1 MAADRKYRDSPFA
14 PAADEPLLARVIP
27 LTKRLSGYR
36 ADAGRRDL
44 LAGLT
49 VAALAL
55 PSGMAYA
62 ELAGSPRLGRYADIS
77 VHREAKVTPGSSSI
91 ALDYRLCHA
100 NADNVKGRVN
110 GRSARTGMTAG
121 GGA

>member
-62 ELAGSPRLGRYADIS
+62 VLAGR
-77 VHREAKVTPGSSSI
+77 PGSDVMRTSPST
-91 ALDYRLCHA
+91 
-100 NADNVKGRVN
+100 GR
-110 GRSARTGMTAG
+110 RR
-121 GGA
+121 